1 MNKLLAVGI
10 DVSKA
15 TFDVCFLSSD
25 NEIHKIYKNNSKGI
39 SELLKYLKPSQQT
52 SSLRIVMESTGRY
65 HFLLALMLSKDSF
78 DVRVINPLIA
88 KRYYSSF
95 IRKVKTD
102 KADARVLAQI
112 ALQEKDLARAF
123 SSDKKALQ
131 IRQKMGL
138 MASLEKTIQSLKTS
152 LGGYFE
158 CQEKLAIETSQAEQ
172 NIRDLVFDL
181 TKQVK
186 QLEKEMI
193 DLILAQV
200 TNNDKHKTLRTVP
213 GYSNTVAALIAQ
225 FLDSS
230 CEHPKQWIAYIGL
243 DISVRQSGTWRG
255 KGRITKRG
263 NPYLRKRLYQAAW
276 GATMNYPEVRAYY
289 DSLKLS
295 GRNHVEALI
304 IISRKL
310 LRIAFTILKKGTI
323 YDPKCIPSY

>member
-10 DVSKA
+10 DISKA
-15 TFDVCFLSSD
+15 KFDVCFLASK
-25 NEIHKIYKNNSKGI
+25 EIHKAYKNNAKGI
-39 SELLKYLKPSQQT
+39 SGLIKYLKAAQDKADFK
-52 SSLRIVMESTGRY
+52 IVMESTGRY
-65 HFLLALMLSKDSF
+65 HFLPALMLSEESF

-123 SSDKKALQ
+123 SSSKEALG

-138 MASLEKTIQSLKTS
+138 IASLEKSLQSLRTS

-158 CQEKLAIETSQAEQ
+158 CQEKLTIESSQAEK

-181 TKQVK
+181 AKQVK

-193 DLILAQV
+193 ALILAQV
-200 TNNDKHKTLRTVP
+200 SNSDKHKTLRTIP
-213 GYSNTVAALIAQ
+213 GYSNTVAALVAQ
-225 FLDSS
+225 FLDLS
-230 CEHPKQWIAYIGL
+230 CTHHKQWIAYLGL
-243 DISVRQSGTWRG
+243 DISIRQSGTWRG
-255 KGRITKRG
+255 KGKITKRG

-276 GATMNYPEVRAYY
+276 GATMNYPEIRAYY
-289 DSLKLS
+289 DYLKAS

-310 LRIAFTILKKGTI
+310 LRIAFTILKNNTV
-323 YDPKCIPSY
+323 YDPKCIPNY

>member
-15 TFDVCFLSSD
+15 KFDVCFLGSEI
-25 NEIHKIYKNNSKGI
+25 EIHKVYKNHAKGI
-39 SELLKYLKPSQQT
+39 SELIKYLKAAQDNADF
-52 SSLRIVMESTGRY
+52 RIVMESTGRY
-65 HFLLALMLSKDSF
+65 HFLLALMLSEDSF

-112 ALQEKDLARAF
+112 ALQEKDLARPF
-123 SSDKKALQ
+123 SSGKEALQ

-138 MASLEKTIQSLKTS
+138 IASLEKSLQSLKAS
-152 LGGYFE
+152 LSGYFE
-158 CQEKLAIETSQAEQ
+158 CQENLTIETSQAEK
-172 NIRDLVFDL
+172 NIRDLIFDL
-181 TKQVK
+181 SKQVK

-193 DLILAQV
+193 NLILAQV
-200 TNNDKHKTLRTVP
+200 INNNKHKTLLTVP
-213 GYSNTVAALIAQ
+213 GYSNTVAALVTQ
-225 FLDSS
+225 FLDTN
-230 CEHPKQWIAYIGL
+230 CEHPKQWIAYLGL

-255 KGRITKRG
+255 KGKITKRG

-276 GATMNYPEVRAYY
+276 GATMNYPEIRAYY
-289 DSLKLS
+289 DSLKLR

-310 LRIAFTILKKGTI
+310 LRIAFTILKKNTV